1 MLCFADDDAEK
12 AFRRAEFDEIELLE
26 KIVAGFTPR
35 QKDVFDL
42 MLDEMRGTENCV
54 GRCMELSAKY
64 GISPAAITKS
74 KKAIREKI
82 RKAFEGMM

>member
-1 MLCFADDDAEK
+1 M
-12 AFRRAEFDEIELLE
+12 
-26 KIVAGFTPR
+26 AGFTPR

-82 RKAFEGMM
+82 RKAFERMM